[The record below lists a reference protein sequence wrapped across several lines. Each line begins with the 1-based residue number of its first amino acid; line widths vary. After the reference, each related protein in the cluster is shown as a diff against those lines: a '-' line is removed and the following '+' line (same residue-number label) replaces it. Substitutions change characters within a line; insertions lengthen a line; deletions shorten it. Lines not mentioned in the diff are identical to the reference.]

1 MSWYHV
7 AGHQQ
12 DSVVCT
18 CVRLS
23 RNLTGYPFPAHL
35 EAAGAKEIIGKVE
48 GVLGKNGFLPTDFS
62 EITRGAADSLA
73 EKRFVGPRF
82 ARESLPHALFLN
94 DPCNLS
100 VAVCE
105 EDHIRIRSILAG
117 LSLKDA
123 YEGAVKVESLLD
135 GALELAFDECLGYL
149 TASPAG
155 LGIAMEVS
163 VILSLPLLTEGGR
176 MEGLARRSEQ
186 MGLSLRGLRGES
198 GSFPGG
204 LCRLSNR
211 VTLGVREEEVLEAVA
226 GAVQALT
233 DTERE
238 LRSGIRGEDLD
249 RLTNRICRAE
259 GVLRHAH
266 LLSAAEAVELMG
278 LLRLGAAMGITRGI
292 RVEVLTSL
300 LTEAMPATLT
310 LGVEPPPKNQTEED
324 ALRARVVRE
333 RVFGD
338 T

>member
-94 DPCNLS
+94 DPCNRS

-123 YEGAVKVESLLD
+123 YEGAVKASILILTYHTSAMSRVNSTVSTSYTSMI
-135 GALELAFDECLGYL
+135 LATRSIRAV
-149 TASPAG
+149 TAK
-155 LGIAMEVS
+155 
-163 VILSLPLLTEGGR
+163 
-176 MEGLARRSEQ
+176 
-186 MGLSLRGLRGES
+186 
-198 GSFPGG
+198 
-204 LCRLSNR
+204 
-211 VTLGVREEEVLEAVA
+211 
-226 GAVQALT
+226 
-233 DTERE
+233 
-238 LRSGIRGEDLD
+238 IR
-249 RLTNRICRAE
+249 
-259 GVLRHAH
+259 
-266 LLSAAEAVELMG
+266 
-278 LLRLGAAMGITRGI
+278 
-292 RVEVLTSL
+292 
-300 LTEAMPATLT
+300 
-310 LGVEPPPKNQTEED
+310 
-324 ALRARVVRE
+324 
-333 RVFGD
+333 
-338 T
+338 